1 MSAGEIAPG
10 AEAAPAESGR
20 GMILVEK
27 ALASALML
35 LARALTGV
43 RASWIGCEP
52 SEKRR
57 IYFANHASHGDF
69 ILIWSVLPP
78 ALRQT
83 TRPVAAADY
92 WGTGALR
99 RFCGER
105 VFRAVLIARRPSA
118 GEEHPVAQMA
128 AAIEAGSSL
137 ILFPEGTRNVTDE
150 LLLPFKSGL
159 YHLAVAQPEVECV
172 PVWIDNLNRILPK
185 GEFMPVPLLCSVSFG
200 TPLTLAEGEDKLAF
214 LARARAALLAV
225 SPSERE
231 KSA

>member
-10 AEAAPAESGR
+10 AEAAPAGSGR

-150 LLLPFKSGL
+150 VLLPFKSGL

>member
-1 MSAGEIAPG
+1 MSAGEIAPS
-10 AEAAPAESGR
+10 APPEPAR
-20 GMILVEK
+20 GMRFVEA

-43 RASWIGCEP
+43 RALWIGCEP
-52 SEKRR
+52 SAKRR

-92 WGTGALR
+92 WGKGALR

-118 GEEHPVAQMA
+118 TEEHPVAQMA

-150 LLLPFKSGL
+150 VLLPFKSGL

-200 TPLTLAEGEDKLAF
+200 APLMLAEGEDKASF

-225 SPSERE
+225 SPAERE